1 MARKPTPGKPT
12 HNYTDNARG
21 IRLQKAM
28 ANAGIASR
36 RECETII
43 EDGRVTING
52 ERIHQLPAWVDPFND
67 RVEVDGEPLIKPK
80 TSTKKFASSGKVY
93 IMVHKPRGVLSTN
106 DDPEGRRR
114 LIDLIDPS
122 AIPPGV
128 RLFPV
133 GRLDADSTGLILM
146 TNDGELTHRL
156 THPSFGV
163 TKRYLVSAK
172 GRLGE
177 DDLKKLRKG
186 LVLADRT
193 PGRPGGKS
201 SNLATKYKPGGSNS
215 RAGQPDEFKYT
226 PGHKPSAKPSGG
238 GGGGGGGGK
247 KASMEAVQILRHET
261 DRTRGDRTTL
271 GITLTEGQNREIRRL
286 LARVGIKVKKLKRTA
301 LGPVRLKGLAPSQ
314 WRMLNSQE
322 VWALRRAVKIK
333 GVIPGNTPTP
343 GSTPAPGSAPGS
355 APGIN
360 PGSSPVTGNKT
371 GGDAAYVSE
380 KPKPGR
386 GWSTPEST
394 PETDAEI

>member
-1 MARKPTPGKPT
+1 MPRKPKKQD
-12 HNYTDNARG
+12 HDYADNARG

-43 EDGRVTING
+43 EAGRVTVNG
-52 ERIHQLPAWVDPFND
+52 DRITTLPAWVDPFQD
-67 RVEVDGEPLIKPK
+67 RVEVDGQPLIKPK
-80 TSTKKFASSGKVY
+80 NSTRKFASAGKLYV
-93 IMVHKPRGVLSTN
+93 MVHKPRGVLCTN

-172 GRLGE
+172 GRLVE
-177 DDLKKLRKG
+177 DDLVKLRKG
-186 LVLADRT
+186 LVLADRKAA
-193 PGRPGGKS
+193 PGTTEKRKSGKAES
-201 SNLATKYKPGGSNS
+201 S
-215 RAGQPDEFKYT
+215 
-226 PGHKPSAKPSGG
+226 
-238 GGGGGGGGK
+238 GK
-247 KASMEAVQILRHET
+247 KASMEAVSILRHEA

-271 GITLTEGQNREIRRL
+271 GVTLTEGQNREIRRL

-301 LGPVRLKGLAPSQ
+301 IGPVRLKGLAPSE
-314 WRMLNSQE
+314 WRMLAAQE
-322 VWALRRAVKIK
+322 VWALRRAVNIK
-333 GVIPGNTPTP
+333 
-343 GSTPAPGSAPGS
+343 APKS
-355 APGIN
+355 
-360 PGSSPVTGNKT
+360 
-371 GGDAAYVSE
+371 
-380 KPKPGR
+380 
-386 GWSTPEST
+386 
-394 PETDAEI
+394 

>member
-1 MARKPTPGKPT
+1 MPRKPTPGKPT
-12 HNYTDNARG
+12 HSYTDNTRG

-43 EDGRVTING
+43 QDGRVTING
-52 ERIHQLPAWVDPFND
+52 QRIHQLPAWADPFED
-67 RVEVDGEPLIKPK
+67 RIEVDGEPLIKPK

-122 AIPPGV
+122 AIPRGV

-172 GRLGE
+172 GRLVE

-193 PGRPGGKS
+193 PGNPSK
-201 SNLATKYKPGGSNS
+201 TKKPGS
-215 RAGQPDEFKYT
+215 AGNPAAPDRVVKN
-226 PGHKPSAKPSGG
+226 P
-238 GGGGGGGGK
+238 GGGGGK

-271 GITLTEGQNREIRRL
+271 SITLTEGQNREIRRL

-314 WRMLNSQE
+314 WRMLNTQE

-333 GVIPGNTPTP
+333 GVK
-343 GSTPAPGSAPGS
+343 
-355 APGIN
+355 
-360 PGSSPVTGNKT
+360 SSPS
-371 GGDAAYVSE
+371 GDAKASGGGGGATYVSE

-386 GWSTPEST
+386 GWSTP
-394 PETDAEI
+394 DAD

>member
-1 MARKPTPGKPT
+1 MARKPKPETP
-12 HNYTDNARG
+12 HSYNDNTRG

-36 RECETII
+36 RECEAII
-43 EDGRVTING
+43 EDGRVTVNG
-52 ERIHQLPAWVDPFND
+52 ERITRLPAWVDPFED

-80 TSTKKFASSGKVY
+80 KSSKKFASAGKVY
-93 IMVHKPRGVLSTN
+93 VMVHKPRGVLSTN

-122 AIPPGV
+122 AIPRGV

-172 GRLGE
+172 GRLVD

-193 PGRPGGKS
+193 SGR
-201 SNLATKYKPGGSNS
+201 SNTPASN
-215 RAGQPDEFKYT
+215 P
-226 PGHKPSAKPSGG
+226 KPSGG
-238 GGGGGGGGK
+238 GK
-247 KASMEAVQILRHET
+247 RASMESVSILRHET

-271 GITLTEGQNREIRRL
+271 AITLTEGQNREIRRL

-301 LGPVRLKGLAPSQ
+301 IGPVRLKGLAPNE
-314 WRMLNSQE
+314 WRMLNQQE

-333 GVIPGNTPTP
+333 GV
-343 GSTPAPGSAPGS
+343 
-355 APGIN
+355 
-360 PGSSPVTGNKT
+360 SSGGNKT
-371 GGDAAYVSE
+371 SGDAPYVSE
-380 KPKPGR
+380 KPKPSR
-386 GWSTPEST
+386 GWSKDE
-394 PETDAEI
+394 AE

>member
-12 HNYTDNARG
+12 HSYTDNARG

-52 ERIHQLPAWVDPFND
+52 ERIRQLPAWADPFED
-67 RVEVDGEPLIKPK
+67 RIEVDGEPLIKPK
-80 TSTKKFASSGKVY
+80 TSTKKFASAGKVY

-106 DDPEGRRR
+106 DDPAGRRR

-122 AIPPGV
+122 AIPRGV

-156 THPSFGV
+156 THPSFGI

-172 GRLGE
+172 GRLEE

-193 PGRPGGKS
+193 PGRPG
-201 SNLATKYKPGGSNS
+201 KPGS
-215 RAGQPDEFKYT
+215 AGNPAAPDRGVKT
-226 PGHKPSAKPSGG
+226 SGG
-238 GGGGGGGGK
+238 RGGK
-247 KASMEAVQILRHET
+247 KASMDSVQILRHET

-271 GITLTEGQNREIRRL
+271 SVTLTEGQNREIRRL

-301 LGPVRLKGLAPSQ
+301 IGPVRLKGLAPNQ
-314 WRMLNSQE
+314 WRMLNTQE

-333 GVIPGNTPTP
+333 GVTPGNTP
-343 GSTPAPGSAPGS
+343 GSTPGSTPRDTPGP
-355 APGIN
+355 
-360 PGSSPVTGNKT
+360 KT
-371 GGDAAYVSE
+371 GGDASYVS
-380 KPKPGR
+380 KNPKPSR
-386 GWSTPEST
+386 GWSKP
-394 PETDAEI
+394 DAD

>member
-1 MARKPTPGKPT
+1 MARKPKPT
-12 HNYTDNARG
+12 HSYTDNAHG

-52 ERIHQLPAWVDPFND
+52 ERIRQLPAWADPFED
-67 RVEVDGEPLIKPK
+67 RIEVDGEPLIKPK

-122 AIPPGV
+122 AIPRGV

-172 GRLGE
+172 GRLVE

-193 PGRPGGKS
+193 PGRP
-201 SNLATKYKPGGSNS
+201 SNSAAKYKHGGSNP
-215 RAGQPDEFKYT
+215 RVGQDDEFKYT
-226 PGHKPSAKPSGG
+226 PGAKTGQAKPA
-238 GGGGGGGGK
+238 GGGGK

-271 GITLTEGQNREIRRL
+271 SITLTEGQNREIRRL

-333 GVIPGNTPTP
+333 GVKTSPDGSGNANPDTN
-343 GSTPAPGSAPGS
+343 SPAGAR
-355 APGIN
+355 
-360 PGSSPVTGNKT
+360 
-371 GGDAAYVSE
+371 GGATYVSE

-386 GWSTPEST
+386 GWSTPESDS
-394 PETDAEI
+394 ETDVEI

>member
-1 MARKPTPGKPT
+1 MARKPKPT
-12 HNYTDNARG
+12 HSYTDNAHG

-52 ERIHQLPAWVDPFND
+52 ERIRQLPAWADPFED
-67 RVEVDGEPLIKPK
+67 RIEVDGEPLIKPK

-122 AIPPGV
+122 AIPRGV

-172 GRLGE
+172 GRLVE

-193 PGRPGGKS
+193 PGRP
-201 SNLATKYKPGGSNS
+201 TKPGTPKPIQKTNS
-215 RAGQPDEFKYT
+215 EKT
-226 PGHKPSAKPSGG
+226 PERNTS
-238 GGGGGGGGK
+238 GGGK
-247 KASMEAVQILRHET
+247 KASMESVQILRHET

-271 GITLTEGQNREIRRL
+271 SITLTEGQNREIRRL
-286 LARVGIKVKKLKRTA
+286 LARVGIKVKKLKRTS

-314 WRMLNSQE
+314 WRMLNTQE

-333 GVIPGNTPTP
+333 GVTSSSKTPGNTTENAPENPP
-343 GSTPAPGSAPGS
+343 GR
-355 APGIN
+355 
-360 PGSSPVTGNKT
+360 T
-371 GGDAAYVSE
+371 GGDATYVSE
-380 KPKPGR
+380 KPKPSR
-386 GWSTPEST
+386 GWSTP
-394 PETDAEI
+394 DAE

>member
-1 MARKPTPGKPT
+1 MPRKPTPGKPT
-12 HNYTDNARG
+12 HAYTDNTRG

-52 ERIHQLPAWVDPFND
+52 ERIRQLPAWADPFED
-67 RVEVDGEPLIKPK
+67 RIEVDGEPLIKPK
-80 TSTKKFASSGKVY
+80 RSTKKFASSGKVY

-122 AIPPGV
+122 AIPRGV

-156 THPSFGV
+156 THPSYGI

-172 GRLGE
+172 GRLVE

-193 PGRPGGKS
+193 PAPGK
-201 SNLATKYKPGGSNS
+201 TKKPGS
-215 RAGQPDEFKYT
+215 AGNPVAPDRGVKT
-226 PGHKPSAKPSGG
+226 S
-238 GGGGGGGGK
+238 GGK

-261 DRTRGDRTTL
+261 DRARGDRTTL
-271 GITLTEGQNREIRRL
+271 SITLTEGQNREIRRL

-301 LGPVRLKGLAPSQ
+301 LGPVRLKGLAPRQ
-314 WRMLNSQE
+314 WRMLNTQE

-333 GVIPGNTPTP
+333 GVKPSAQPGEYSDGNTA
-343 GSTPAPGSAPGS
+343 SDSSSAG
-355 APGIN
+355 
-360 PGSSPVTGNKT
+360 
-371 GGDAAYVSE
+371 GGDVKYVSE
-380 KPKPGR
+380 NPKPGR
-386 GWSTPEST
+386 GWSTPQ
-394 PETDAEI
+394 PDAH

>member
-1 MARKPTPGKPT
+1 MARKPKPT
-12 HNYTDNARG
+12 HSYTDNARG

-52 ERIHQLPAWVDPFND
+52 ERIRQLPAWADPFED
-67 RVEVDGEPLIKPK
+67 RIEVDGEPLIKPK

-122 AIPPGV
+122 AIPRGV

-172 GRLGE
+172 GRLVE

-193 PGRPGGKS
+193 PGRP
-201 SNLATKYKPGGSNS
+201 TKPG
-215 RAGQPDEFKYT
+215 T
-226 PGHKPSAKPSGG
+226 PKPIQKPSGEKTSVRSNS
-238 GGGGGGGGK
+238 GGGGGGK
-247 KASMEAVQILRHET
+247 KASMESVQILRHET

-271 GITLTEGQNREIRRL
+271 SITLTEGQNREIRRL
-286 LARVGIKVKKLKRTA
+286 LARVGIKVKKLKRTS

-314 WRMLNSQE
+314 WRMLNTQE

-333 GVIPGNTPTP
+333 GVKPSAHPDAHPTDR
-343 GSTPAPGSAPGS
+343 PAGKPE
-355 APGIN
+355 
-360 PGSSPVTGNKT
+360 
-371 GGDAAYVSE
+371 GGGATFVSE

-386 GWSTPEST
+386 GWSTPDTDTES
-394 PETDAEI
+394 I